1 MLRSHHLRLY
11 SNTRK
16 KKLMR
21 SVAADYPGSYVTG
34 VYRRRSKVPYGVIA
48 LNSDVLLYSALEA
61 ALVSGSLVSLYY

>member
-1 MLRSHHLRLY
+1 
-11 SNTRK
+11 
-16 KKLMR
+16 MR